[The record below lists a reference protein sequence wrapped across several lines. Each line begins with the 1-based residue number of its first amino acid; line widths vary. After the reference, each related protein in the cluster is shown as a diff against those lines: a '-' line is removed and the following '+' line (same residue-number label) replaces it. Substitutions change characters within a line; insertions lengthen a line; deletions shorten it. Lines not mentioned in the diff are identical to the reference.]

1 MILAKRL
8 LATVGTVLVLTTGM
22 SAAVLGQ
29 DKITPIPEGAL
40 NQLTITKG
48 PAERTFSD
56 GQRGEIG
63 DIVREYLVENPD
75 VIVEVLQILQSRQQ
89 VAAQQ
94 QQQAATRI
102 DVATIV
108 DLDLDPILGNP
119 NGSVTMVEFFDYHCP
134 FCKRLSPVIAKLIE
148 TDDDLRVVL
157 KEFPIFGD
165 DSVFAARAS
174 LASMKQDLYHEY
186 HQAMLKNRGRL
197 TERTVMK
204 LAKKVGLDVDQL
216 KKDMESPEINA
227 TIQANYRIAQ
237 QLGIRGTPSFIIGD
251 ELVPG
256 ALDIN
261 TMRRLIQSKRQS

>member
-8 LATVGTVLVLTTGM
+8 LASAGTVLVLTIGM

-29 DKITPIPEGAL
+29 DRITPIPDGP
-40 NQLTITKG
+40 LTLPTA
-48 PAERTFSD
+48 PAAQTFSD
-56 GQRGEIG
+56 AQRGEIG

-75 VIVEVLQILQSRQQ
+75 VIVEVLQILQTRQQ
-89 VAAQQ
+89 AAAQQ
-94 QQQAATRI
+94 QQQASARV
-102 DVATIV
+102 DVSAIV
-108 DLDLDPILGNP
+108 DEDRDPILGNP

-157 KEFPIFGD
+157 KEFPVFGD

-216 KKDMESPEINA
+216 KEDMESPEINA
-227 TIQANYRIAQ
+227 TIQANYRLAQ
-237 QLGIRGTPSFIIGD
+237 QMGIRGTPTFIIGD
-251 ELVPG
+251 EIIPG
-256 ALDIN
+256 AIDIN
-261 TMRRLIQSKRQS
+261 TMRRLIQAKRQS